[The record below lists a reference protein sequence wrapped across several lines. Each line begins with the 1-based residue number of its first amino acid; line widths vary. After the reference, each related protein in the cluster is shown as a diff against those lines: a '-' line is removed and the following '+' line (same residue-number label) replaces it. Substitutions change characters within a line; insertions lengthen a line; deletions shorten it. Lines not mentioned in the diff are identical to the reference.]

1 MGALTSGLSL
11 LASPSV
17 IGLMFL
23 GAMLG
28 AFVGLIPGLGGAV
41 LLTLLLPFLFHLP
54 VAEGVAL
61 IVSAHAGIYFS
72 GSATAILINSPGAP
86 ECAATTLDGYPMSQK
101 NRAAEALGI
110 SAMAT
115 ALGGV
120 CGVIGLVALIP
131 AMGAIITVLK
141 PASYM
146 LLAAFAII
154 LIGKLQSASVT
165 KGILSGL
172 WGMMISFVGYDPS
185 TGLQRFGYGQLSLY
199 NGVSIVAVALGLF
212 AFGRM
217 FYLYGTNRA
226 ISEVGPTVIG
236 ERIGGKVFSGVM
248 DVLRRPIQVLR
259 ASLVGFVA
267 GLIPGVG
274 GVAANFVSYA
284 QARATSKRKHEF
296 GTGIPEGVIAPE
308 ASNLAKEAASY
319 VPLIAL
325 GIPGTVGSAVILS
338 AFTILGLAPGPSMV
352 STHEPVIY
360 LIAAV
365 LLITGFLASGLG
377 ISVARHLALITTVR
391 GALMSPYVIVLGIVG
406 AWAATTN
413 FIQLDILVGI
423 GVVGLVMMRLG
434 YSLPAAIIGFLLG
447 SVFEHNLTLTEQVS
461 GWNFL
466 TQPLPDF
473 LLALVIL
480 SIFSTP
486 LFRAL
491 KKLRGN
497 GAKVEETQT
506 QKEEQ
511 RELVAVGAASTGS
524 ASINM
529 AESGNLAGH
538 AHSAAFF
545 KRPGSYF
552 ELAVDAVWVVGSAIY
567 WVTAIGYPSV
577 SRTVPIIVSS
587 AAFVI
592 GLIQFLSNFIVRLQ
606 RITHGKKKSEGGH
619 EAGKVVVANVMT
631 GNRREYKREIAII
644 AWTVL
649 MLVGIWLIGL
659 LFAVPLGVLAYFL
672 VLDRC
677 SWRRAVIS
685 GVAMYVVIYVV
696 FVRLLATQV
705 PHGII

>member
-17 IGLMFL
+17 IGLMFV
-23 GAMLG
+23 GALLG

-54 VAEGVAL
+54 IAEGVAL

-172 WGMMISFVGYDPS
+172 WGMMIAFIGYDPS

-226 ISEVGPTVIG
+226 IAEVGPAVIG
-236 ERIGGKVFSGVM
+236 ERIGGEVFKGVAE
-248 DVLRRPIQVLR
+248 VLRRPVQVLR
-259 ASLVGFVA
+259 ASVVGFIA

-284 QARATSKRKHEF
+284 QARATSKRKAEF
-296 GTGIPEGVIAPE
+296 GTGVPEGVIAPE

-391 GALMSPYVIVLGIVG
+391 GALMAPFVIVLGIVG
-406 AWAATTN
+406 TWAATTN
-413 FIQLDILVGI
+413 FIQLDILIGI

-461 GWNFL
+461 GWSFL
-466 TQPLPDF
+466 KQPLPDF
-473 LLALVIL
+473 LALLVIL

-486 LFRAL
+486 LFRLVKRLLNKGRQPAPVLVSAGSVPERLEPEPVSAQAL
-491 KKLRGN
+491 K
-497 GAKVEETQT
+497 QP
-506 QKEEQ
+506 
-511 RELVAVGAASTGS
+511 
-524 ASINM
+524 I
-529 AESGNLAGH
+529 
-538 AHSAAFF
+538 F
-545 KRPGSYF
+545 KKPGSYF
-552 ELAVDAVWVVGSAIY
+552 ELAVDSIWVIGSAIY
-567 WVTAIGYPSV
+567 WFTAVGYPSV
-577 SRTVPIIVSS
+577 ASTVPLIVSTT
-587 AAFVI
+587 AFVI
-592 GLIQFLSNFIVRLQ
+592 GLTQLLSNFVVKLQ
-606 RITHGKKKSEGGH
+606 RLTHGRKKSEGGH
-619 EAGKVVVANVMT
+619 GSGGVVVASVMT
-631 GNRREYKREIAII
+631 GTRTEYRREIGII
-644 AWTVL
+644 IWTAL
-649 MLVGIWLIGL
+649 MLVGVWLVGL
-659 LFAVPLGVLAYFL
+659 LIAIPLGILVYFF
-672 VLDRC
+672 VLDRG
-677 SWRRAVIS
+677 SWRRALIS
-685 GVAMYVVIYVV
+685 GVLMYLVIYFV
-696 FVRLLATQV
+696 FVRLLSTQL
-705 PHGII
+705 PHGIF

>member
-11 LASPSV
+11 LSSPSV
-17 IGLMFL
+17 VGLMFV
-23 GAMLG
+23 GALLG

-131 AMGAIITVLK
+131 VMGAIITVLK
-141 PASYM
+141 PASFM

-165 KGILSGL
+165 KGVLSGL

-199 NGVSIVAVALGLF
+199 NGVNIVAVALGLF

-226 ISEVGPTVIG
+226 IAEVGPTVIG
-236 ERIGGKVFSGVM
+236 ERIGGQVFRGVAE
-248 DVLRRPIQVLR
+248 VLKRPVQVLR
-259 ASLVGFVA
+259 ASIVGFIA

-284 QARATSKRKHEF
+284 QARATSKRKSEF
-296 GTGIPEGVIAPE
+296 GTGVPEGVIAPE

-352 STHEPVIY
+352 SLHEPVIY
-360 LIAAV
+360 LVAAV
-365 LLITGFLASGLG
+365 LLITGFIASGLG
-377 ISVARHLALITTVR
+377 LSVARHLALITTVR
-391 GALMSPYVIVLGIVG
+391 GALMSPFVIVLGIVG
-406 AWAATTN
+406 TWAATTN
-413 FIQLDILVGI
+413 FIQLDILIGI
-423 GVVGLVMMRLG
+423 GVVGLVMLRLG

-461 GWNFL
+461 GWDFL
-466 TQPLPDF
+466 KQPLPDF
-473 LLALVIL
+473 LLVLVIL

-486 LFRAL
+486 LARFVKRL
-491 KKLRGN
+491 LS
-497 GAKVEETQT
+497 
-506 QKEEQ
+506 KE
-511 RELVAVGAASTGS
+511 RRSSSDPVVG
-524 ASINM
+524 
-529 AESGNLAGH
+529 ESGVMPEAGNVDSGN
-538 AHSAAFF
+538 AVSENRKTFT
-545 KRPGSYF
+545 RPRSYF
-552 ELAVDAVWVVGSAIY
+552 EVVVDLVWVIGTAIY
-567 WVTAIGYPSV
+567 WFTALGYPSI
-577 SRTVPIIVSS
+577 SRTVPILVSS
-587 AAFVI
+587 AAFLL
-592 GLIQFLSNFIVRLQ
+592 GLLQLLSNFVVKLQ
-606 RITHGKKKSEGGH
+606 RFAHGRKKGERSTGTGGL
-619 EAGKVVVANVMT
+619 VVANVVT
-631 GNRREYKREIAII
+631 GNRQEYRREIGII
-644 AWTVL
+644 IWTIAL
-649 MLVGIWLIGL
+649 LVGIWLVGMLVAI
-659 LFAVPLGVLAYFL
+659 PLGILIYFF
-672 VLDRC
+672 VLDRG
-677 SWRRAVIS
+677 SWRRALIS
-685 GVAMYVVIYVV
+685 GAIMYLMIYFV
-696 FVRLLATQV
+696 FIRLLSTQV

>member
-17 IGLMFL
+17 IGLLFV
-23 GAMLG
+23 GALLG

-54 VAEGVAL
+54 IAEGVAL

-172 WGMMISFVGYDPS
+172 WGMMIAFIGYDPS

-226 ISEVGPTVIG
+226 IAEVGPAVIG
-236 ERIGGKVFSGVM
+236 ERIGGEVFRGVAE
-248 DVLRRPIQVLR
+248 VLRRPVQVLR
-259 ASLVGFVA
+259 ASVIGFVA

-284 QARATSKRKHEF
+284 QARATSKRKAEF
-296 GTGIPEGVIAPE
+296 GTGVPEGVIAPE

-352 STHEPVIY
+352 SAHEPVIY

-391 GALMSPYVIVLGIVG
+391 GALMAPFVIVLGIVG
-406 AWAATTN
+406 TWAATTN
-413 FIQLDILVGI
+413 FIQLDILIGI

-461 GWNFL
+461 GWSFL
-466 TQPLPDF
+466 KQPLPDF
-473 LLALVIL
+473 LLVLVIL

-486 LFRAL
+486 LFRLVKRMLTKERQPVPAL
-491 KKLRGN
+491 VSAGSLPEKP
-497 GAKVEETQT
+497 
-506 QKEEQ
+506 
-511 RELVAVGAASTGS
+511 ELEPTSAEAVKGP
-524 ASINM
+524 
-529 AESGNLAGH
+529 
-538 AHSAAFF
+538 FF
-545 KRPGSYF
+545 KKPSSYF
-552 ELAVDAVWVVGSAIY
+552 ELAVDSIWVVGSAIY
-567 WVTAIGYPSV
+567 WFTAVGYPSV
-577 SRTVPIIVSS
+577 ASTVPLIVSTT
-587 AAFVI
+587 AFVI
-592 GLIQFLSNFIVRLQ
+592 GLTQLLSNFVVKLQ
-606 RITHGKKKSEGGH
+606 RLTHGKKKSEGGH
-619 EAGKVVVANVMT
+619 GSGVVVASVMAGT
-631 GNRREYKREIAII
+631 RTEYKREIGII
-644 AWTVL
+644 IWTAL
-649 MLVGIWLIGL
+649 MLLGVWLVGL
-659 LFAVPLGVLAYFL
+659 LIAIPLGILVYFF
-672 VLDRC
+672 VLDRG
-677 SWRRAVIS
+677 SWRRALIS
-685 GVAMYVVIYVV
+685 GVLMYLVIYFV
-696 FVRLLATQV
+696 FVRLLSTQL
-705 PHGII
+705 PHGIF

>member
-17 IGLMFL
+17 FGLMFV
-23 GAMLG
+23 GALLG

-120 CGVIGLVALIP
+120 CGVIGLVVLIP

-141 PASYM
+141 PASFM

-172 WGMMISFVGYDPS
+172 WGMMIAFVGFDPS

-199 NGVSIVAVALGLF
+199 NGVNIVAVALGLF

-226 ISEVGPTVIG
+226 IAEVGPTVIG
-236 ERIGGKVFSGVM
+236 ERIGGQVLQGVAE
-248 DVLRRPIQVLR
+248 VLRRPIQVLR

-284 QARATSKRKHEF
+284 QARATSKRKSEF
-296 GTGIPEGVIAPE
+296 GTGVPEGVIAPE

-352 STHEPVIY
+352 SLHQSVIY
-360 LIAAV
+360 LVAAV
-365 LLITGFLASGLG
+365 LLFTGFIASGLG
-377 ISVARHLALITTVR
+377 LSVARHLALITTIR
-391 GALMSPYVIVLGIVG
+391 GALMSPFVIVLGIVG
-406 AWAATTN
+406 TWAATTN
-413 FIQLDILVGI
+413 FIQLDLLVAI

-461 GWNFL
+461 GWGFL
-466 TQPLPDF
+466 KQPLPDF
-473 LLALVIL
+473 LLVLVVV

-486 LFRAL
+486 LARLVRKIWTGA
-491 KKLRGN
+491 RN
-497 GAKVEETQT
+497 GSGESVDLANSMPGPERVTQT
-506 QKEEQ
+506 STLKLTEEPQ
-511 RELVAVGAASTGS
+511 LSRF
-524 ASINM
+524 M
-529 AESGNLAGH
+529 
-538 AHSAAFF
+538 
-545 KRPGSYF
+545 RPRSYF
-552 ELAVDAVWVVGSAIY
+552 EVVVDSVWVAATAIY
-567 WVTAIGYPSV
+567 WFTAIGYPTV
-577 SRTVPIIVSS
+577 SRTVPIIVSTV
-587 AAFVI
+587 AFLV
-592 GLIQFLSNFIVRLQ
+592 GLLQLLSNFIVKLSRF
-606 RITHGKKKSEGGH
+606 THGRKKGESGEGSSGL
-619 EAGKVVVANVMT
+619 VVANVVK
-631 GNRREYKREIAII
+631 GSRSEYRREFWII
-644 AWTVL
+644 VWTAL
-649 MLVGIWLIGL
+649 MLVGIWLVGMLVAI
-659 LFAVPLGVLAYFL
+659 PLGVLVYFF
-672 VLDRC
+672 VLDRG
-677 SWRRAVIS
+677 SWRRALIS
-685 GVAMYVVIYVV
+685 GAVVFLIIYFV
-696 FVRLLATQV
+696 FVRLLSTQL
-705 PHGII
+705 PHGLI

>member
-1 MGALTSGLSL
+1 MGALTSGLAL
-11 LASPSV
+11 LANPSV
-17 IGLMFL
+17 FGLMFV
-23 GAMLG
+23 GALLG

-120 CGVIGLVALIP
+120 CGVIGLVVLIP

-141 PASYM
+141 PASFM

-172 WGMMISFVGYDPS
+172 WGMMISFVGFDPS

-199 NGVSIVAVALGLF
+199 NGVNIVAVALGLF

-226 ISEVGPTVIG
+226 IAEVGPTVIG
-236 ERIGGKVFSGVM
+236 ERIGGQVLQGVAE
-248 DVLRRPIQVLR
+248 VLRRPIQVLR
-259 ASLVGFVA
+259 ASLVGFIA
-267 GLIPGVG
+267 GLVPGVG

-284 QARATSKRKHEF
+284 QARATSKRKSEF
-296 GTGIPEGVIAPE
+296 GTGVPEGVIAPE

-352 STHEPVIY
+352 SLHQPVIY
-360 LIAAV
+360 LVAAV
-365 LLITGFLASGLG
+365 LLFTGFIASGLG
-377 ISVARHLALITTVR
+377 LSVARHLALITTIR
-391 GALMSPYVIVLGIVG
+391 GALMSPFVIVLGIVG
-406 AWAATTN
+406 TWAATTN
-413 FIQLDILVGI
+413 FIQLDLLVAI

-461 GWNFL
+461 GWAFL
-466 TQPLPDF
+466 KQPLPDF
-473 LLALVIL
+473 LLVLVFV
-480 SIFSTP
+480 SIFSNP
-486 LFRAL
+486 LGRL
-491 KKLRGN
+491 VRKIWRG
-497 GAKVEETQT
+497 GRSKSAGSVDVPVSSDAVVEPQV
-506 QKEEQ
+506 QIPAEQ
-511 RELVAVGAASTGS
+511 LHEGRF
-524 ASINM
+524 M
-529 AESGNLAGH
+529 
-538 AHSAAFF
+538 
-545 KRPGSYF
+545 RPKSYF
-552 ELAVDAVWVVGSAIY
+552 EVVVDSVWVVATAIY
-567 WVTAIGYPSV
+567 WFTAIGYPSI
-577 SRTVPIIVSS
+577 SRTVPIIVSTV
-587 AAFVI
+587 AFLV
-592 GLIQFLSNFIVRLQ
+592 GLLQLLSNFIVKLTRF
-606 RITHGKKKSEGGH
+606 THGRKRGESREGSSGL
-619 EAGKVVVANVMT
+619 VVANVVR
-631 GNRREYKREIAII
+631 GNRLEYRREFWII
-644 AWTVL
+644 IWTAL
-649 MLVGIWLIGL
+649 MLVGVWLVGMLI
-659 LFAVPLGVLAYFL
+659 AVPLGVLVYFF
-672 VLDRC
+672 VLDRG
-677 SWRRAVIS
+677 SWRRALIS
-685 GVAMYVVIYVV
+685 GAVIFLMIYFV
-696 FVRLLATQV
+696 FVRLLSTQL
-705 PHGII
+705 PHGLI

>member
-1 MGALTSGLSL
+1 MFVGAL
-11 LASPSV
+11 
-17 IGLMFL
+17 
-23 GAMLG
+23 LG

-120 CGVIGLVALIP
+120 CGVVGLVALVP

-226 ISEVGPTVIG
+226 IAEVGPTVIG
-236 ERIGGKVFSGVM
+236 ERIGGQVFRGVAE
-248 DVLRRPIQVLR
+248 VIRRPVQVLR
-259 ASLVGFVA
+259 ASVVGFVA

-284 QARATSKRKHEF
+284 QARATSKRKSEF
-296 GTGIPEGVIAPE
+296 GTGVPEGVIAPE
-308 ASNLAKEAASY
+308 SSNLAKEAASY

-352 STHEPVIY
+352 SQHEPVIY
-360 LIAAV
+360 LVAAV
-365 LLITGFLASGLG
+365 LLFTGFLASGLG
-377 ISVARHLALITTVR
+377 LSVARHLALITTVR
-391 GALMSPYVIVLGIVG
+391 GALMAPFVIVLGIVG
-406 AWAATTN
+406 TWAATTN
-413 FIQLDILVGI
+413 FIQLDILIGI
-423 GVVGLVMMRLG
+423 GVVGLVMLRLG

-447 SVFEHNLTLTEQVS
+447 SVFEHNLTLTEEVS
-461 GWNFL
+461 GWSFL
-466 TQPLPDF
+466 KQPLPDF
-473 LLALVIL
+473 LLILVIL

-486 LFRAL
+486 LYRAIRRFFTKENFVSL
-491 KKLRGN
+491 GEAGSVTMGSLPESVPPPAKSESRVFKK
-497 GAKVEETQT
+497 
-506 QKEEQ
+506 
-511 RELVAVGAASTGS
+511 
-524 ASINM
+524 
-529 AESGNLAGH
+529 
-538 AHSAAFF
+538 
-545 KRPGSYF
+545 PGSYF
-552 ELAVDAVWVVGSAIY
+552 EVTVDAVWVIGAAIY
-567 WVTAIGYPSV
+567 WVTCVGYPSV
-577 SRTVPIIVSS
+577 SRTVPLLVSS
-587 AAFVI
+587 AAFLL
-592 GLIQFLSNFIVRLQ
+592 GLVQLLSNFFVRLQ
-606 RITHGKKKSEGGH
+606 KLTHGI
-619 EAGKVVVANVMT
+619 GKGEDRHGSGRVVVANVVS
-631 GNRREYKREIAII
+631 GNRTEYRREFWII
-644 AWTVL
+644 LWTVA
-649 MLVGIWLIGL
+649 MLVGIWLVGL
-659 LFAVPLGVLAYFL
+659 LIAIPVGILVYFF
-672 VLDRC
+672 VLDRG
-677 SWRRAVIS
+677 SWRRALIS
-685 GVAMYVVIYVV
+685 GVLMYLVIYIV
-696 FVRLLATQV
+696 FVRLLATQL
-705 PHGII
+705 PHGIL

>member
-1 MGALTSGLSL
+1 MLTGAL
-11 LASPSV
+11 
-17 IGLMFL
+17 
-23 GAMLG
+23 LG

-131 AMGAIITVLK
+131 AMGLIITILK
-141 PASYM
+141 PASFM

-165 KGILSGL
+165 KGVLSGL
-172 WGMMISFVGYDPS
+172 WGMMIAFVGYDPS

-217 FYLYGTNRA
+217 FYLFGTNRA
-226 ISEVGPTVIG
+226 IAEVGPTAIG
-236 ERIGGKVFSGVM
+236 ERIGGQVFHGVSE
-248 DVLRRPIQVLR
+248 VIRRPIQVLR
-259 ASLVGFVA
+259 ASIVGFIA

-284 QARATSKRKHEF
+284 QARATSKRKSEF
-296 GTGIPEGVIAPE
+296 GTGVPEGVIAPE
-308 ASNLAKEAASY
+308 SSNLAKEAASY

-352 STHEPVIY
+352 TEHEPVIY

-377 ISVARHLALITTVR
+377 LSVARHLALITTVR
-391 GALMSPYVIVLGIVG
+391 GALMAPFVIILGIVG
-406 AWAATTN
+406 TWAATTN

-423 GVVGLVMMRLG
+423 GVVGLVMLRLG

-461 GWNFL
+461 GWSFL
-466 TQPLPDF
+466 RQPLPDF
-473 LLALVIL
+473 LLLLVVL

-486 LFRAL
+486 LFRLLRMLFVKGQPVVVEAL
-491 KKLRGN
+491 ASASTEDLEQIEPKEGR
-497 GAKVEETQT
+497 EET
-506 QKEEQ
+506 
-511 RELVAVGAASTGS
+511 SS
-524 ASINM
+524 
-529 AESGNLAGH
+529 
-538 AHSAAFF
+538 FF
-545 KRPGSYF
+545 KRPNSYF
-552 ELAVDAVWVVGSAIY
+552 EVTVDAVWVIGSAVY
-567 WVTAIGYPSV
+567 WITAIGYAPV
-577 SRTVPIIVSS
+577 ARTVPLLVSS
-587 AAFVI
+587 AAFLLGMVQ
-592 GLIQFLSNFIVRLQ
+592 LLSSFVVKLQ
-606 RITHGKKKSEGGH
+606 RLTHGSKKGDRGH
-619 EAGKVVVANVMT
+619 GKGRVVVANVVT
-631 GNRREYKREIAII
+631 GSRAEYKREIFII
-644 AWTVL
+644 AWTAL

-659 LFAVPLGVLAYFL
+659 QLAIPLGILVYFF
-672 VLDRC
+672 VLDRG
-677 SWRRAVIS
+677 SWRRALIS
-685 GVAMYVVIYVV
+685 GALMYLIIYVI
-696 FVRLLATQV
+696 FVRLLATQL
-705 PHGII
+705 PHGIL

>member
-1 MGALTSGLSL
+1 MGALTSGFSL

-17 IGLMFL
+17 FGLMFV
-23 GAMLG
+23 GALLG

-120 CGVIGLVALIP
+120 CGVIGLVLLIP

-141 PASYM
+141 PASFM

-172 WGMMISFVGYDPS
+172 WGMMISFVGFDPS

-199 NGVSIVAVALGLF
+199 NGVNIVAVALGLF

-226 ISEVGPTVIG
+226 IAEVGPTVIG
-236 ERIGGKVFSGVM
+236 ERIGGQVFQGVAE
-248 DVLRRPIQVLR
+248 VLRRPIQVLR
-259 ASLVGFVA
+259 ASLVGFIA

-284 QARATSKRKHEF
+284 QARATSKRKSEF
-296 GTGIPEGVIAPE
+296 GTGVPEGVIAPE

-352 STHEPVIY
+352 SLHEPVIY
-360 LIAAV
+360 LVALV
-365 LLITGFLASGLG
+365 LLFTGFIASGLG
-377 ISVARHLALITTVR
+377 LSVARHLALITTIR
-391 GALMSPYVIVLGIVG
+391 GALMSPFVIILGIVG
-406 AWAATTN
+406 TWAATTN
-413 FIQLDILVGI
+413 FIQLDLLVAI
-423 GVVGLVMMRLG
+423 GVVGLVMLRLG

-447 SVFEHNLTLTEQVS
+447 SVFEHNLILTEQVS
-461 GWNFL
+461 GWSFL
-466 TQPLPDF
+466 KQPLPDF
-473 LLALVIL
+473 LLVLVVM

-486 LFRAL
+486 LARL
-491 KKLRGN
+491 IRKIWTGSRHTDSQLIDSSGPLMES
-497 GAKVEETQT
+497 AKVTEPSTLDLPQNH
-506 QKEEQ
+506 Q
-511 RELVAVGAASTGS
+511 ASLFT
-524 ASINM
+524 
-529 AESGNLAGH
+529 
-538 AHSAAFF
+538 
-545 KRPGSYF
+545 RPKSYF
-552 ELAVDAVWVVGSAIY
+552 EVVVDSVWVIATAIY
-567 WVTAIGYPSV
+567 WFTAIGYPSI
-577 SRTVPIIVSS
+577 SRTVPVIVSS
-587 AAFVI
+587 VAFLV
-592 GLIQFLSNFIVRLQ
+592 GLLQLLSNFIVKLQ
-606 RITHGKKKSEGGH
+606 RFTHGRKKGESGQGSS
-619 EAGKVVVANVMT
+619 GLVVANVVR
-631 GNRREYKREIAII
+631 GSRVEYRREFWII
-644 AWTVL
+644 VWTVL
-649 MLVGIWLIGL
+649 MLVGIWLVGMLIAIPVGIL
-659 LFAVPLGVLAYFL
+659 VYFF
-672 VLDRC
+672 VLDRG

-685 GVAMYVVIYVV
+685 GAVIFLMIYLV
-696 FVRLLATQV
+696 FVRLLSTQL

>member
-17 IGLMFL
+17 IGLMFT
-23 GAMLG
+23 GALLG

-131 AMGAIITVLK
+131 AMGLIITILK
-141 PASYM
+141 PASFM

-165 KGILSGL
+165 KGVLSGL
-172 WGMMISFVGYDPS
+172 WGMMIAFVGYDPS

-217 FYLYGTNRA
+217 FYLFGTNRA
-226 ISEVGPTVIG
+226 IAEVGPTAIG
-236 ERIGGKVFSGVM
+236 ERIGGQVFHGVSE
-248 DVLRRPIQVLR
+248 VIRRPIQVLR
-259 ASLVGFVA
+259 ASIVGFIA

-284 QARATSKRKHEF
+284 QARATSKRKSEF
-296 GTGIPEGVIAPE
+296 GTGVPEGVIAPE
-308 ASNLAKEAASY
+308 SSNLAKEAASY

-352 STHEPVIY
+352 TEHEPVIY

-377 ISVARHLALITTVR
+377 LSVARHLALITTVR
-391 GALMSPYVIVLGIVG
+391 GALMAPFVIILGIVG
-406 AWAATTN
+406 TWAATTN

-423 GVVGLVMMRLG
+423 GVVGLVMLRLG

-461 GWNFL
+461 GWSFL
-466 TQPLPDF
+466 RQPLPDF
-473 LLALVIL
+473 LLLLVVL

-486 LFRAL
+486 LFRLLRMLFVKGQPVVVEAL
-491 KKLRGN
+491 ASASTEDLEQIEPKEGR
-497 GAKVEETQT
+497 EET
-506 QKEEQ
+506 
-511 RELVAVGAASTGS
+511 SS
-524 ASINM
+524 
-529 AESGNLAGH
+529 
-538 AHSAAFF
+538 FF
-545 KRPGSYF
+545 KRPNSYF
-552 ELAVDAVWVVGSAIY
+552 EVTVDAVWVIGSAVY
-567 WVTAIGYPSV
+567 WITAIGYAPV
-577 SRTVPIIVSS
+577 ARTVPLLVSS
-587 AAFVI
+587 AAFLLGMVQ
-592 GLIQFLSNFIVRLQ
+592 LLSSFVVKLQ
-606 RITHGKKKSEGGH
+606 RLTHGSKKGDRGH
-619 EAGKVVVANVMT
+619 GKGRVVVANVVT
-631 GNRREYKREIAII
+631 GSRTEYKREIFMI
-644 AWTVL
+644 AWTAL

-659 LFAVPLGVLAYFL
+659 QLAIPLGILVYFF
-672 VLDRC
+672 VLDRG

-685 GVAMYVVIYVV
+685 GALMYLIIYVI
-696 FVRLLATQV
+696 FVRLLATQL
-705 PHGII
+705 PHGIL

>member
-1 MGALTSGLSL
+1 MFTGAL
-11 LASPSV
+11 
-17 IGLMFL
+17 
-23 GAMLG
+23 LG

-101 NRAAEALGI
+101 NKAAEALGI

-131 AMGAIITVLK
+131 LMGAIITVLK
-141 PASYM
+141 PASFM

-154 LIGKLQSASVT
+154 LIGKLQSASIT
-165 KGILSGL
+165 KGVLSGL
-172 WGMMISFVGYDPS
+172 WGMMIAFVGYDPA

-226 ISEVGPTVIG
+226 IAEVGPTEIG
-236 ERIGGKVFSGVM
+236 ERIGGRVFQGVAE
-248 DVLRRPIQVLR
+248 VLRRPLQVLR
-259 ASLVGFVA
+259 ASLVGFIS

-284 QARATSKRKHEF
+284 QARATSKRKDEF
-296 GTGIPEGVIAPE
+296 GTGLPEGVIAPE
-308 ASNLAKEAASY
+308 SSNLAKEAASY

-352 STHEPVIY
+352 TEHEPVIY

-377 ISVARHLALITTVR
+377 LSVARHLALITTVR
-391 GALMSPYVIVLGIVG
+391 GALMAPFVIVVGIVG
-406 AWAATTN
+406 TWAATTN
-413 FIQLDILVGI
+413 FIQLDMVVGI
-423 GVVGLVMMRLG
+423 GVVGLVMLRLG

-447 SVFEHNLTLTEQVS
+447 SVFEHNLVLTQEVN
-461 GWNFL
+461 GWGFL
-466 TQPLPDF
+466 GQPLPDV
-473 LLALVIL
+473 LLVLVIL

-486 LFRAL
+486 LFKGI
-491 KKLRGN
+491 KKLFLRS
-497 GAKVEETQT
+497 AQPVPVEAMATTTIEEPEPEAETEGV
-506 QKEEQ
+506 KE
-511 RELVAVGAASTGS
+511 REP
-524 ASINM
+524 M
-529 AESGNLAGH
+529 
-538 AHSAAFF
+538 FR
-545 KRPGSYF
+545 RPNSYF
-552 ELAVDAVWVVGSAIY
+552 EVTVDAVWVVGTAIY
-567 WVTAIGYPSV
+567 WFTAIGYAPV
-577 SRTVPIIVSS
+577 ARTVPILVSS
-587 AAFVI
+587 AAFLL
-592 GLIQFLSNFIVRLQ
+592 GLLQLLSNFVVKLHKL
-606 RITHGKKKSEGGH
+606 THGRKKGESGG
-619 EAGKVVVANVMT
+619 EGKVVVAHVVT
-631 GNRREYKREIAII
+631 GSRPEYKREVLII

-649 MLVGIWLIGL
+649 LIFGIWLIGL
-659 LFAVPLGVLAYFL
+659 QYAIPLGILAYFF
-672 VLDRC
+672 VLDRG
-677 SWRRAVIS
+677 SWRRALLS
-685 GVAMYVVIYVV
+685 GVLVYLFIYIG
-696 FVRLLATQV
+696 FVRLLGTQL
-705 PHGII
+705 PHGIL

>member
-1 MGALTSGLSL
+1 MGALTSGLAL

-17 IGLMFL
+17 IGLMFV
-23 GAMLG
+23 GALLG

-54 VAEGVAL
+54 IAEGVAL

-172 WGMMISFVGYDPS
+172 WGMMIAFIGYDPS

-217 FYLYGTNRA
+217 YYLYGTNRA
-226 ISEVGPTVIG
+226 IAEVGPAVIG
-236 ERIGGKVFSGVM
+236 ERIGGEVFRGVAE
-248 DVLRRPIQVLR
+248 VLRRPIQVLR
-259 ASLVGFVA
+259 ASIIGFIA

-284 QARATSKRKHEF
+284 QARATSKRKAEF
-296 GTGIPEGVIAPE
+296 GTGVPEGVIAPE

-391 GALMSPYVIVLGIVG
+391 GALMAPFVIVLGIVG
-406 AWAATTN
+406 TWAATTN
-413 FIQLDILVGI
+413 YIQLDILMGI

-461 GWNFL
+461 GWSFL
-466 TQPLPDF
+466 KQPLPDF
-473 LLALVIL
+473 LLVLVIL

-486 LFRAL
+486 LFRL
-491 KKLRGN
+491 VKKTLTMRRKRVLVPAGSLPERPESESLS
-497 GAKVEETQT
+497 VE
-506 QKEEQ
+506 
-511 RELVAVGAASTGS
+511 AVKGP
-524 ASINM
+524 I
-529 AESGNLAGH
+529 
-538 AHSAAFF
+538 F
-545 KRPGSYF
+545 KKPGSYF
-552 ELAVDAVWVVGSAIY
+552 ELAVDSVWVIGSAIY
-567 WVTAIGYPSV
+567 WFTAVGYPSV
-577 SRTVPIIVSS
+577 ASTVPLIVSTT
-587 AAFVI
+587 AFVI
-592 GLIQFLSNFIVRLQ
+592 GLTQLASNFVVKLQ
-606 RITHGKKKSEGGH
+606 RLTHGKKKSEQGNGSGG
-619 EAGKVVVANVMT
+619 VVVASVMSGT
-631 GNRREYKREIAII
+631 RTEYKREIGII
-644 AWTVL
+644 IWTAL
-649 MLVGIWLIGL
+649 MLLGVWLVGL
-659 LFAVPLGVLAYFL
+659 LIAIPLGILVYFF
-672 VLDRC
+672 VLDRG
-677 SWRRAVIS
+677 SWRRALIS
-685 GVAMYVVIYVV
+685 GVLMYLVIYFV
-696 FVRLLATQV
+696 FVRLLSTQL
-705 PHGII
+705 PHGIF

>member
-1 MGALTSGLSL
+1 
-11 LASPSV
+11 
-17 IGLMFL
+17 MFL
-23 GAMLG
+23 GAFLG

-154 LIGKLQSASVT
+154 LIGKLQAASVT

-199 NGVSIVAVALGLF
+199 NGVNIVAVALGLF

-236 ERIGGKVFSGVM
+236 ERIGGEVFLGVM
-248 DVLRRPIQVLR
+248 EVLRRPIQVLR
-259 ASLVGFVA
+259 ASVVGFIA

-284 QARATSKRKHEF
+284 QARATSKRKLEF
-296 GTGIPEGVIAPE
+296 GTGVPEGVIAPE

-377 ISVARHLALITTVR
+377 ISVARHLALITTIR
-391 GALMSPYVIVLGIVG
+391 GALMSPFVIVLGIVG

-423 GVVGLVMMRLG
+423 GVVGLVMLRLG

-447 SVFEHNLTLTEQVS
+447 SVFEHNLTLTEEVS
-461 GWNFL
+461 GWGFL
-466 TQPLPDF
+466 KQPLPDF
-473 LLALVIL
+473 LLLLVIL

-486 LFRAL
+486 LFRSL
-491 KKLRGN
+491 KKLLS
-497 GAKVEETQT
+497 KET
-506 QKEEQ
+506 
-511 RELVAVGAASTGS
+511 RLASAAVGSGGS
-524 ASINM
+524 GPVGL
-529 AESGNLAGH
+529 AELSDMDKQEVPAP
-538 AHSAAFF
+538 FF
-545 KRPGSYF
+545 KKPGSYF
-552 ELAVDAVWVVGSAIY
+552 ELVVDSVWVVGSGVY
-567 WVTAIGYPSV
+567 WATAIGYPTI

-587 AAFVI
+587 VAFVI
-592 GLIQFLSNFIVRLQ
+592 GLIQLLSNFVVGLQ
-606 RITHGKKKSEGGH
+606 RITHGKKKNEGGH
-619 EAGKVVVANVMT
+619 EVGKVMVANVVT
-631 GNRREYKREIAII
+631 GNHLEYKREIWII
-644 AWTVL
+644 IWTVL
-649 MLVGIWLIGL
+649 MLVAVWLVGL
-659 LFAVPLGVLAYFL
+659 LIAIPLGILVYFF
-672 VLDRC
+672 VLDRG
-677 SWRRAVIS
+677 SWRRALLS
-685 GVAMYVVIYVV
+685 GVLMYLVIYFV
-696 FVRLLATQV
+696 FVRLLATQL
-705 PHGII
+705 PHGLI

>member
-1 MGALTSGLSL
+1 MGALTSGLAL

-17 IGLMFL
+17 IGLMFV
-23 GAMLG
+23 GALLG

-54 VAEGVAL
+54 IAEGVAL

-172 WGMMISFVGYDPS
+172 WGMMIAFIGYDPS

-217 FYLYGTNRA
+217 FYLFGTNRA
-226 ISEVGPTVIG
+226 IAEVGPAVIG
-236 ERIGGKVFSGVM
+236 ERIGGEVFRGVAE
-248 DVLRRPIQVLR
+248 VLRRPVQVVR
-259 ASLVGFVA
+259 ASVIGFIA

-284 QARATSKRKHEF
+284 QARATSKRKAEF
-296 GTGIPEGVIAPE
+296 GTGVPEGVIAPE

-391 GALMSPYVIVLGIVG
+391 GALMAPFVIVLGIVG
-406 AWAATTN
+406 TWAATTN
-413 FIQLDILVGI
+413 FIQLDILIGI

-461 GWNFL
+461 GWSFL
-466 TQPLPDF
+466 KQPLPDF
-473 LLALVIL
+473 LLALVVL

-486 LFRAL
+486 LFRMV
-491 KKLRGN
+491 KKMLRVKRQPVPVPVLVPAGSLP
-497 GAKVEETQT
+497 EMPES
-506 QKEEQ
+506 
-511 RELVAVGAASTGS
+511 ELVS
-524 ASINM
+524 AERVKGPI
-529 AESGNLAGH
+529 
-538 AHSAAFF
+538 F
-545 KRPGSYF
+545 KKPGSYF
-552 ELAVDAVWVVGSAIY
+552 ELAVDSVWVIGSAIY
-567 WVTAIGYPSV
+567 WFTAVGYPSV
-577 SRTVPIIVSS
+577 ASTVPLIVSTT
-587 AAFVI
+587 AFVI
-592 GLIQFLSNFIVRLQ
+592 GLTQLASNFVVKLQ
-606 RITHGKKKSEGGH
+606 RLTHGKKKSEEGHSSGG
-619 EAGKVVVANVMT
+619 VVVASVVVGT
-631 GNRREYKREIAII
+631 RTEYRREIGII
-644 AWTVL
+644 IWTAL
-649 MLVGIWLIGL
+649 MLVGVWLVGL
-659 LFAVPLGVLAYFL
+659 LIAIPLGILVYFF
-672 VLDRC
+672 VLDRG
-677 SWRRAVIS
+677 SWRRALIS
-685 GVAMYVVIYVV
+685 GVLMYLVIYFV
-696 FVRLLATQV
+696 FVRLLSTQL
-705 PHGII
+705 PHGIF

>member
-11 LASPSV
+11 LTSPSV
-17 IGLMFL
+17 IGLMFT
-23 GAMLG
+23 GALLG

-131 AMGAIITVLK
+131 AMGLIITILK
-141 PASYM
+141 PASFM

-165 KGILSGL
+165 KGVLSGL
-172 WGMMISFVGYDPS
+172 WGMMIAFVGYDPS

-217 FYLYGTNRA
+217 FYLFGTNRA
-226 ISEVGPTVIG
+226 IAEVGPTAIG
-236 ERIGGKVFSGVM
+236 ERIGGQVFHGVSE
-248 DVLRRPIQVLR
+248 VIRRPIQVLR
-259 ASLVGFVA
+259 ASIVGFIA

-284 QARATSKRKHEF
+284 QARATSKRKSEF
-296 GTGIPEGVIAPE
+296 GTGVPEGVIAPE
-308 ASNLAKEAASY
+308 SSNLAKEAASY

-352 STHEPVIY
+352 TEHEPVIY

-377 ISVARHLALITTVR
+377 LSVARHLALITTVR
-391 GALMSPYVIVLGIVG
+391 GALMAPFVIILGIVG
-406 AWAATTN
+406 TWAATTN

-423 GVVGLVMMRLG
+423 GVVGLVMLRLG

-461 GWNFL
+461 GWSFL
-466 TQPLPDF
+466 RQPLPDF
-473 LLALVIL
+473 LLLLVVL

-486 LFRAL
+486 LFRLLRMLFVKGQPVVVEAL
-491 KKLRGN
+491 ASASTEDLEQIEPKEGR
-497 GAKVEETQT
+497 EET
-506 QKEEQ
+506 
-511 RELVAVGAASTGS
+511 SS
-524 ASINM
+524 
-529 AESGNLAGH
+529 
-538 AHSAAFF
+538 FF
-545 KRPGSYF
+545 KRPNSYF
-552 ELAVDAVWVVGSAIY
+552 EVTVDAVWVIGSAVY
-567 WVTAIGYPSV
+567 WITAIGYAPV
-577 SRTVPIIVSS
+577 ARTVPLLVSS
-587 AAFVI
+587 AAFLLGMVQ
-592 GLIQFLSNFIVRLQ
+592 LLSSFVVKLQ
-606 RITHGKKKSEGGH
+606 RLTHGSKKGDRGH
-619 EAGKVVVANVMT
+619 GKGRVVVANVVT
-631 GNRREYKREIAII
+631 GSRTEYKREIFMI
-644 AWTVL
+644 AWTAL

-659 LFAVPLGVLAYFL
+659 QLAIPLGILVYFF
-672 VLDRC
+672 VLDRG

-685 GVAMYVVIYVV
+685 GALMYLIIYVI
-696 FVRLLATQV
+696 FVRLLATQL
-705 PHGII
+705 PHGIL